1 MRRRENPAIFGN
13 MNRAE
18 FMSEIEAFLLDHSMS
33 AREFGRRAM
42 GDPSFVYECR
52 GGRSPRLDTVAVVMR
67 FMGRFM
73 PKQRPAA

>member
-1 MRRRENPAIFGN
+1 
-13 MNRAE
+13 
-18 FMSEIEAFLLDHSMS
+18 MSEIEAFLLHHSMS

-52 GGRSPRLDTVAVVMR
+52 GGRSPGLDTVAVVMR
-67 FMGRFM
+67 FMERYK